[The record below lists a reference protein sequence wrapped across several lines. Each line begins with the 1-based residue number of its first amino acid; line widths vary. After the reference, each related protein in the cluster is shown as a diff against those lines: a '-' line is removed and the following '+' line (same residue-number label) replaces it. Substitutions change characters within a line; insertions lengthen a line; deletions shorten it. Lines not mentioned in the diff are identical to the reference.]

1 MNADRNAQRA
11 ADFPGRYPH
20 NQHRTSRIRGG
31 SILRADSGIL
41 LSMLRRCTAHLLLGV
56 LSAGAVELSSS
67 IESAAQ
73 VIQSGPSSCPGV
85 ALTFDLCPVRKGS
98 GYDQPLMDY
107 LITHRIP
114 ATFFMSGKWMAKHQ
128 EQVDHLL
135 GMGFFEVGTHGD
147 VHAHLPMQDAGE
159 QRAEIVGPVKML
171 REHYAHEATLFRPPY
186 GEYNDVTVTVVK
198 SLGLRFI
205 QWNIESGDPDP
216 TLLAE
221 QILTRVAKR
230 AKPGSIVVFHANGKG
245 KQTRQVIERLTTDIL
260 PQKGLRPMTVS
271 ELLNCNPRTHD

>member
-1 MNADRNAQRA
+1 MDNTVPAEYAEGQFFRA
-11 ADFPGRYPH
+11 G
-20 NQHRTSRIRGG
+20 
-31 SILRADSGIL
+31 SGIL
-41 LSMLRRCTAHLLLGV
+41 AFMLRRCTTHLLLGV
-56 LSAGAVELSSS
+56 LLAGTVELASS

-159 QRAEIVGPVKML
+159 QRAEIVGPVTILYEITMPMKRRFSAPL
-171 REHYAHEATLFRPPY
+171 WGIQRRDRHCREIAWPPVHSM
-186 GEYNDVTVTVVK
+186 EY
-198 SLGLRFI
+198 
-205 QWNIESGDPDP
+205 
-216 TLLAE
+216 
-221 QILTRVAKR
+221 RV
-230 AKPGSIVVFHANGKG
+230 G
-245 KQTRQVIERLTTDIL
+245 
-260 PQKGLRPMTVS
+260 
-271 ELLNCNPRTHD
+271 